1 MFLRSSNLVLANF
14 RTFITVLFIAIL
26 VLFFQMKILSL
37 EESQKQLEKTVEQL
51 VKSNNNVRNSILSNS
66 IDQRKTN
73 SDRDLIIIYN
83 RVPKTGSTSF
93 VNVAYD
99 ICKRNRFNVL
109 HLNVTANQHTMSLAD
124 QSRFVHNLTHWTA
137 RKPGLYHGHVSFID
151 FAKFGVTQ
159 RPIYINILRKPLD
172 RLVSYY
178 YFLRYGDNYRPHLL
192 RSRHGDKMTFDE
204 CVQRRLDDC
213 NPDNMW
219 LQIPFLCGH
228 AAECWVHGSNWALEE
243 AKRNLLAHYLVVGVT
258 EELTDFIAILE
269 SALPTIFHGA
279 LQHFQS
285 SNKSHLRKT
294 NQKVEPSEETV
305 AQIKKSRIWRMENE
319 LYEFALEQFYFLKK
333 RMGIGPDGVVFDKG
347 QQFMFEKI
355 SPK

>member
-1 MFLRSSNLVLANF
+1 M
-14 RTFITVLFIAIL
+14 
-26 VLFFQMKILSL
+26 
-37 EESQKQLEKTVEQL
+37 
-51 VKSNNNVRNSILSNS
+51 
-66 IDQRKTN
+66 
-73 SDRDLIIIYN
+73 IIIYN

-99 ICKRNRFNVL
+99 ICKRNMFNVL
-109 HLNVTANQHTMSLAD
+109 HLNVTANQHVMSLAD
-124 QSRFVHNLTHWTA
+124 QARFVRNLTQWTA
-137 RKPGLYHGHVSFID
+137 KKPGLYHGHVSFID
-151 FAKFGVTQ
+151 FGKFGVTQ
-159 RPIYINILRKPLD
+159 KPIYINILRKPLD

-204 CVQRRLDDC
+204 CVKKHHDDC

-228 AAECWVHGSNWALEE
+228 AAECWEMESVRARHLLHIFWQAVYSGTIMSVTHCAMTSLGIILKAFSLASSLLVNKSNKSNKVEDSDDFWVHGSNWALEQ
-243 AKRNLLAHYLVVGVT
+243 AKRNLLAHYLIVGVT

-269 SALPTIFHGA
+269 SALPSFFHGA

-285 SNKSHLRKT
+285 SNKSHLRRT
-294 NQKVEPSEETV
+294 NQKVEPSNETV

-333 RMGIGPDGVVFDKG
+333 RMGVGADGVVSDKG